1 MRIHESAIK
10 KRTLRRKKGLEA
22 IVGRVH
28 QKEHR
33 GLLLR
38 HEQAE
43 GLPTKTILRARRLL
57 SLSRA
62 FLRNRYPNTSDAPFV
77 PPRACGAVP
86 CAFRNPYSTDR
97 SIPPDWIRRAR
108 CTPASRR
115 WRCSAGIPQLVHIGL
130 MIVQDREIPHPR
142 LGNVAVVE
150 EIEPFVQTI
159 AIIPSAYGA

>member
-1 MRIHESAIK
+1 MSFIEEYRLSLYAQKGREETRSEGRPPVRRTRIRSF
-10 KRTLRRKKGLEA
+10 
-22 IVGRVH
+22 GRVH

-33 GLLLR
+33 GLPLR
-38 HEQAE
+38 HGQAQ
-43 GLPTKTILRARRLL
+43 GLLTKTILRARRLL

-86 CAFRNPYSTDR
+86 CAFRNPYSTDQ

-115 WRCSAGIPQLVHIGL
+115 WRYSAGIPPTRPYRIDGRAESRN
-130 MIVQDREIPHPR
+130 ISSPTWKRR
-142 LGNVAVVE
+142 RCRGN
-150 EIEPFVQTI
+150 
-159 AIIPSAYGA
+159 